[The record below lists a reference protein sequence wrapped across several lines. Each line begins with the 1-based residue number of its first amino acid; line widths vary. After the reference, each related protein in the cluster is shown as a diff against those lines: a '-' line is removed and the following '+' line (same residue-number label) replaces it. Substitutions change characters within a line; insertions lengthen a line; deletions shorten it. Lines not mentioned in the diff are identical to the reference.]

1 MPSENENALPKGKSC
16 FTSVDD
22 VNSNG
27 RTALHI
33 AARYDEHE
41 CVQAL
46 LTRGANREARDS
58 DGKTPIQLALWKY
71 HLDRYKLGC
80 ESIKIL
86 VKVEANIGHLTKGSQ
101 AIVGRCLD
109 DDSPTIKF

>member
-1 MPSENENALPKGKSC
+1 MPSEHDDALPKGKPC
-16 FTSVDD
+16 FTSLDD

-41 CVQAL
+41 CVQSL
-46 LTRGANREARDS
+46 LERGADKEARDS
-58 DGKTPIQLALWKY
+58 DRKTPIQLALWKY
-71 HLDRYKLGC
+71 YLDRFKFGC

-86 VKVEANIGHLTKGSQ
+86 VKAQADIDHLKRSEQ
-101 AIVGRCLD
+101 AIAGRCMD
-109 DDSPTIKF
+109 DDSSSIKL

>member
-1 MPSENENALPKGKSC
+1 MPSEHDDALPKGKPC
-16 FTSVDD
+16 FTSLDD

-46 LTRGANREARDS
+46 LERGANREARDL
-58 DGKTPIQLALWKY
+58 DQKTPIQLALWKY
-71 HLDRYKLGC
+71 HLDTYEHGC
-80 ESIKIL
+80 GSVKIL
-86 VKVEANIGHLTKGSQ
+86 VKAQAEIDHLKRVEQARIGVCVK
-101 AIVGRCLD
+101 
-109 DDSPTIKF
+109 DDSNNIFY